1 MKIKID
7 HREHDLIQSCKYF
20 LEISPLYKEIKLEI
34 CNLPVGD
41 IILCDNTDS
50 EKVLIE
56 RKTLSDLAASIKDGR
71 YEEQS
76 FRLNGLPMPNHN
88 IMYIIEGDLNKVQ
101 TFKSRI
107 DKSVLYSA
115 IFSLNYYKG
124 FSVLRSQSIEE
135 TALMIC
141 HMMYKLKKGI
151 SENKDSYYRETNESQ
166 EEEINN
172 TDEKETK
179 ETKEKNYSNVVKRV
193 KKENITINN
202 IGEIMLSQIPGI
214 SSTTATA
221 IIQQFKSLPQLVIS
235 LKENPD
241 CLKDIAYCNAKGQ
254 TRKINKSAIEHVKL
268 YLQVL

>member
-7 HREHDLIQSCKYF
+7 HREHDLIKSCKYF
-20 LEISPLYKEIKLEI
+20 LEISPLYKEIELEI

-50 EKVLIE
+50 EKILIE

-88 IMYIIEGDLNKVQ
+88 IMYIIEGDLNKIQ
-101 TFKSRI
+101 TFKSKI
-107 DKSVLYSA
+107 EKSVLYSA

-141 HMMYKLKKGI
+141 HMIYKLKKGI
-151 SENKDSYYRETNESQ
+151 SENKESYY
-166 EEEINN
+166 
-172 TDEKETK
+172 KETK
-179 ETKEKNYSNVVKRV
+179 ENENQTETNETNEKNYCNVIKRV

-221 IIQQFKSLPQLVIS
+221 IIQQFKGLPQLVLS

>member
-1 MKIKID
+1 
-7 HREHDLIQSCKYF
+7 
-20 LEISPLYKEIKLEI
+20 
-34 CNLPVGD
+34 
-41 IILCDNTDS
+41 
-50 EKVLIE
+50 
-56 RKTLSDLAASIKDGR
+56 
-71 YEEQS
+71 
-76 FRLNGLPMPNHN
+76 MPNHN

-179 ETKEKNYSNVVKRV
+179 ETKEKNYSAVVKRV